1 MKKIIKLTESD
12 LVRLVKRVIKEDEM
26 GDMDMDKTMGF
37 DTMGSELGPK
47 KKVQDII
54 NSKRFNELQEGM
66 MVSIKSNKLTILPS
80 GSEGDEKYVIDLRP
94 KSHSDV
100 IEQQTKIQA
109 IGGTLVIKFKNGEL
123 LQLEPSMKVLV
134 FNP

>member
-26 GDMDMDKTMGF
+26 GDMGMDKTMGF

>member
-1 MKKIIKLTESD
+1 MKKIIKLTEKD
-12 LVRLVKRVIKEDEM
+12 LTRLVKRVIKEDEM